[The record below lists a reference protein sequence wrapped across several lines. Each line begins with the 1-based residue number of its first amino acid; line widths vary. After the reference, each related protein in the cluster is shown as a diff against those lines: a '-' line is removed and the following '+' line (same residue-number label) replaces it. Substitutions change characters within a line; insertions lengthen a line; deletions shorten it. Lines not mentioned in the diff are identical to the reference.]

1 MGTKAIIMDERGM
14 ELNGNRV
21 GPVMEGSTLI
31 LTCDIIGGWPASTVS
46 WGQDGQLI
54 DHSYEEIIPGKS
66 RNTMKVESLQRHHR
80 HTEFT
85 CSGNNN
91 NRSQALSRAVI
102 LDLYLR
108 PLSVELGATVA
119 NVPLFSGHNQSFT
132 CLAFGSFPAPSVSW
146 WIDDRFQ
153 IDTHQE
159 VTEDNRTLSTL
170 FLHASR
176 EMHGGKLSCQV
187 ENPMVPNSRIEDSR
201 TLQIHYPPEVSI
213 QLGSKLNAV
222 DIREGDDVYFEC
234 TIDAFPAAERI
245 SWKKDNETLTLTS

>member
-1 MGTKAIIMDERGM
+1 M
-14 ELNGNRV
+14 
-21 GPVMEGSTLI
+21 
-31 LTCDIIGGWPASTVS
+31 
-46 WGQDGQLI
+46 
-54 DHSYEEIIPGKS
+54 
-66 RNTMKVESLQRHHR
+66 
-80 HTEFT
+80 
-85 CSGNNN
+85 
-91 NRSQALSRAVI
+91 LSKCWTFSV
-102 LDLYLR
+102 R

-159 VTEDNRTLSTL
+159 VKSNFSGFRKPSPQKIVGKAVLRFEPRPRKCKYESQSCMKLQVTEDNRTLSTL

-201 TLQIHYPPEVSI
+201 TLQIHCKNTKFSTNSTLTNCFGHCHRPWVCFLSLCSHYQRASEQRKCVNAKLQSI
-213 QLGSKLNAV
+213 YNVNFLRKVYSLHFTTTQN
-222 DIREGDDVYFEC
+222 DIPIYAQVPTSFL
-234 TIDAFPAAERI
+234 
-245 SWKKDNETLTLTS
+245 WKKILTKIKLEFFSSK